1 MSLQEVS
8 SSSSIPADQADS
20 LPFSLSHTVVSSLK
34 GESPTL
40 SGGRFQSQTISGFPL
55 VHRLVVLLLRS
66 SLVCLDRLERA
77 ALSVLCL
84 RSKHSHQSRSV
95 CVCETPKERENPFN
109 PLIDGLEI
117 HPFQSIRSN
126 PPLSLILWLTITVDP
141 FAFRSIKE
149 EDVRKHTHKPP
160 IEQSIEKRKGKRETL
175 GMDLRIEIKIKTHTD
190 RQRGARDRF
199 VVGGVWEWKDFVQR
213 VGVC

>member
-1 MSLQEVS
+1 M
-8 SSSSIPADQADS
+8 
-20 LPFSLSHTVVSSLK
+20 
-34 GESPTL
+34 
-40 SGGRFQSQTISGFPL
+40 
-55 VHRLVVLLLRS
+55 
-66 SLVCLDRLERA
+66 
-77 ALSVLCL
+77 
-84 RSKHSHQSRSV
+84 
-95 CVCETPKERENPFN
+95 
-109 PLIDGLEI
+109 IDGLEI

-213 VGVC
+213 VCVLTAIPTAVVMSPSETVSQGLDEEVLVGPRLPSTADPLVVLDQHIESV